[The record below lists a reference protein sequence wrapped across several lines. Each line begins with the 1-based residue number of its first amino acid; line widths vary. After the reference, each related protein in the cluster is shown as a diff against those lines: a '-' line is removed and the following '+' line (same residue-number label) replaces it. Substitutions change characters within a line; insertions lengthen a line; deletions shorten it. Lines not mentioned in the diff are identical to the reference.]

1 MSETHAHP
9 DGHPG
14 HDHAHPHGDDH
25 EHDHELGHDHDHD
38 HGHDHGHDHDHD
50 HAHRSGI
57 IGWLQ
62 EIFVPHSHD
71 SADKVDTALEASRDG
86 MRCLKIS
93 FAGLIITALVQ
104 TVVVYYT
111 NSVALLGDTLHNYA
125 DAFTAIPLAIAFVVG
140 RRLATRSYTYGY
152 GRAEDLAGIVVVM
165 LIAASAVYAGYEAIL
180 RFQHPGE
187 LRHLGVL
194 ACAGLVGFIGNEVV
208 AQYRIRTGRRIG
220 SAALVADGLH
230 ARTDG
235 FTSLAVVLSAGGAW
249 MGFSLADPIIGLV
262 ITLAIFMVL
271 RDAAREVYRRLMDA
285 VDPSLV
291 DQAEQVIRAT
301 PGVVDVTE
309 VRLRWLGHQLR
320 AEARVAVESSTPL
333 VEAHHLSH
341 RVEHDLVHG
350 VRRLAQATIHV
361 EPRAQDSAAA
371 HELVGHHN

>member
-1 MSETHAHP
+1 
-9 DGHPG
+9 
-14 HDHAHPHGDDH
+14 
-25 EHDHELGHDHDHD
+25 
-38 HGHDHGHDHDHD
+38 
-50 HAHRSGI
+50 
-57 IGWLQ
+57 
-62 EIFVPHSHD
+62 
-71 SADKVDTALEASRDG
+71 
-86 MRCLKIS
+86 
-93 FAGLIITALVQ
+93 
-104 TVVVYYT
+104 
-111 NSVALLGDTLHNYA
+111 
-125 DAFTAIPLAIAFVVG
+125 
-140 RRLATRSYTYGY
+140 
-152 GRAEDLAGIVVVM
+152 
-165 LIAASAVYAGYEAIL
+165 
-180 RFQHPGE
+180 
-187 LRHLGVL
+187 
-194 ACAGLVGFIGNEVV
+194 
-208 AQYRIRTGRRIG
+208 
-220 SAALVADGLH
+220 
-230 ARTDG
+230 
-235 FTSLAVVLSAGGAW
+235 